1 MPACAGSTIV
11 DNGVASNKDV
21 AIVGAGIGGLTAA
34 LALIRQGVSV
44 EVYEQAPELK
54 ELGAGVQI
62 SSNGT
67 RVLYALGLGEAIE
80 RLGVIVAG
88 KEIRLWSTGQTWKLF
103 DLGAQ
108 SVERYG
114 APYMMFHRGDLH
126 AVLLEAIR
134 RERPDAVHLNCKCIG
149 VSEGGDGATVRF
161 ENGEMATAPI
171 VVGADG
177 VQSRVRLSVFGADR
191 PEFTGIVCWRVLVP
205 RDRVPPGIK
214 MDVGTNWVGPGG
226 HVVHYPVRGG
236 ALLNLVGL
244 MERDDWRVESWT
256 VQGSKDEFHTDFRNW
271 HPDIHAMIESGDTP
285 YKWALFARPPMPAWT
300 RGRVS
305 LLGDACHSMLPMMA
319 QGAVMAIEDGMVLGR
334 CVAKYGAAPEAL
346 RTYEAIRR
354 DRANRCVAAS
364 IDNAKRFHNPDLAN
378 AAGADAYVT
387 REWQEDKVKARYEW
401 LFTYD
406 ATSVA
411 V

>member
-1 MPACAGSTIV
+1 M
-11 DNGVASNKDV
+11 DRV
-21 AIVGAGIGGLTAA
+21 AIVGGGIGGLTAA
-34 LALIRQGVSV
+34 LALMRRGIDV

-67 RVLYALGLGEAIE
+67 RVLYALGLGETIE
-80 RLGVIVAG
+80 RVGVVVAG

-103 DLGAQ
+103 DLGAV

-114 APYMMFHRGDLH
+114 YPYMMFHRGDLH
-126 AVLLEAIR
+126 AALLEAIR
-134 RERPDAVHLNCKCIG
+134 RERPDAIHLNRKCTG
-149 VSEGGDGATVRF
+149 VRDVSGGVEMQFEDGD
-161 ENGEMATAPI
+161 TAQASI

-177 VQSRVRLSVFGADR
+177 VQSRVRLSVFGADK

-205 RDRVPPGIK
+205 RDRVPPGIR
-214 MDVGTNWVGPGG
+214 MQVGTNWVGPGG

-236 ALLNLVGL
+236 QLLNLVGL

-256 VQGSKDEFHTDFRNW
+256 VQGSKDEFSNDFKGW
-271 HPDIHAMIESGDTP
+271 HPDIHATIQAGDTP

-300 RGRVS
+300 VGRVT

-319 QGAVMAIEDGMVLGR
+319 QGAVMALEDGLLLAR
-334 CVAKYGAAPEAL
+334 CVEVYGAAPAAL
-346 RTYEAIRR
+346 TRYEAIRR
-354 DRANRCVAAS
+354 ERANKCVAAS
-364 IDNAKRFHNPDLAN
+364 LDNAKRFHNPELAN
-378 AAGADAYVT
+378 AAGAEAYVT
-387 REWQEDKVKARYEW
+387 REWQEERVKQRYEW

-406 ATSVA
+406 ATGVP

>member
-1 MPACAGSTIV
+1 M
-11 DNGVASNKDV
+11 NNNV
-21 AIVGAGIGGLTAA
+21 AIIGAGIGGLTAA
-34 LALIRQGVSV
+34 LALIRQGIGVD
-44 EVYEQAPELK
+44 VYEQAPELK

-67 RVLYALGLGEAIE
+67 RVLHALGLGAEAE

-103 DLGAQ
+103 DLGAV

-114 APYMMFHRGDLH
+114 FPYMMFHRGDLH
-126 AVLLEAIR
+126 AMLLDAIR
-134 RERPDAVHLNCKCIG
+134 RERQGAIHLDRKCVGVTQDSGAVTI
-149 VSEGGDGATVRF
+149 AF
-161 ENGEMATAPI
+161 ENGETATARV

-191 PEFTGIVCWRVLVP
+191 PEFTGIICWRILVP
-205 RDRVPPGIK
+205 RERVPEGIR
-214 MDVGTNWVGPGG
+214 MNVGTNWVGPGG

-236 ALLNLVGL
+236 ELLNFVGL
-244 MERDDWRVESWT
+244 LERDDWRVESWT
-256 VQGSKDEFHTDFRNW
+256 VQGNKDEFSNDFRNW
-271 HPDIHAMIESGDTP
+271 HADIHATICAGDTP

-300 RGRVS
+300 RDRVS

-319 QGAVMAIEDGMVLGR
+319 QGAVMAIEDGCVLAR
-334 CVAKYGAAPEAL
+334 CIAKYGVAPEAL
-346 RTYEAIRR
+346 QRYEAARR

-364 IDNAKRFHNPDLAN
+364 IDNAKRFHNPAM
-378 AAGADAYVT
+378 AHAEGAGDYVT

-406 ATSVA
+406 ATSVPI
-411 V
+411 